1 MHQLGAGKDELLNV
15 EMLQFAQHPLGPT
28 DGDLFVQR
36 TRLARERIIG
46 GEMNHRGNTIS
57 VAITNPLEGRFH
69 ARVGTQID
77 ADALCFGRWVRIAF
91 PVETDELIVL
101 CQPLAQS
108 AANKAAAAS
117 NEDDVALR

>member
-1 MHQLGAGKDELLNV
+1 MLSVNPLFGFDFRFRVIPFWRERPIFIDWFARFGWRMHQLGAGKDELLNL

-57 VAITNPLEGRFH
+57 VAITNPLEG
-69 ARVGTQID
+69 
-77 ADALCFGRWVRIAF
+77 
-91 PVETDELIVL
+91 
-101 CQPLAQS
+101 
-108 AANKAAAAS
+108 
-117 NEDDVALR
+117 